1 MNAPVSL
8 VLQTDR
14 NLKWKAFDILEWIL
28 MILCGITL
36 GAIVILVFFDVI
48 TRVIGRPWLWLQ
60 EVTSAFFIYGIFFGM
75 AVAVRRNDHL
85 LLTAITEA
93 MSGRLRLFFE
103 TMNRL
108 VVLGCGLC
116 MTYFGSIN
124 FSQGFGSFRMP
135 SSTPIAY
142 WYAAIP
148 IAGTLIALFTMEQL
162 VNGWRYGFQG
172 THEGKLTGGPGQ
184 ESSLS

>member
-1 MNAPVSL
+1 MDAPVSL
-8 VLQTDR
+8 VVQTER
-14 NLKWKAFDILEWIL
+14 HLKWKAFDFLESIL

-36 GAIVILVFFDVI
+36 GAIVILVFFDVF
-48 TRVIGRPWLWLQ
+48 TRIIGRPWLWLQ
-60 EVTSAFFIYGIFFGM
+60 EVTSAFFIYGIFFGT

-93 MSGRLRLFFE
+93 ISGRLRLFFE

-116 MTYFGSIN
+116 MTYFGCIN

-135 SSTPIAY
+135 SATPMAY

-148 IAGTLIALFTMEQL
+148 VAGALIALFTIEQL
-162 VNGWRYGFQG
+162 VNGWRHGFQG
-172 THEGKLTGGPGQ
+172 TPEGKPVSGPSQ
-184 ESSLS
+184 ESSPS

>member
-1 MNAPVSL
+1 MNKPVSL

-14 NLKWKAFDILEWIL
+14 NLKWKAFDILELIL

-36 GAIVILVFFDVI
+36 AAIVILVFFDVI
-48 TRVIGRPWLWLQ
+48 TRLIGRPWLWLQ
-60 EVTSAFFIYGIFFGM
+60 EVTSAFFIYGIFFGT

-85 LLTAITEA
+85 LLTAITES
-93 MSGRLRLFFE
+93 MTGRLRLFFE
-103 TMNRL
+103 TMNRM
-108 VVLGCGLC
+108 VVLACGLC
-116 MTYFGSIN
+116 LTYFGSIN

-135 SSTPIAY
+135 SATPIAY

-148 IAGTLIALFTMEQL
+148 IAGALIALFMIEQL
-162 VNGWRYGFQG
+162 VNGWRYGFAG
-172 THEGKLTGGPGQ
+172 THEGKLASGPSQ